1 MGVVITGKVKEGIL
15 LVCCMSGSKM
25 FGMFINVPWVPAK
38 VWTLTAN
45 VMD

>member
-1 MGVVITGKVKEGIL
+1 MRVVIKVKAKEGIL

-25 FGMFINVPWVPAK
+25 FSMFINVPWEPTK
-38 VWTLTAN
+38 VWILTAN